1 MSYSKSATN
10 PGLRGPLTDDASRGF
25 SNHCLLLYPNK
36 TVVSTHNVKRNMIK
50 ETEDKV
56 FILQENFWE
65 FSLAHSVRY
74 RTFESQCLLFD
85 SWLRLLR
92 V

>member
-56 FILQENFWE
+56 FILQENFLGM
-65 FSLAHSVRY
+65 FVGSFGTLSDFRISMSAV
-74 RTFESQCLLFD
+74 
-85 SWLRLLR
+85 
-92 V
+92 